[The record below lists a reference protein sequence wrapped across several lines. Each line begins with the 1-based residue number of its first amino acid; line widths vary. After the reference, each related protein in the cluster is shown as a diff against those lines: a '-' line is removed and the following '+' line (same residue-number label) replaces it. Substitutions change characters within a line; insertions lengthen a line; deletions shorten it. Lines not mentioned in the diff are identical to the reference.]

1 MKALVI
7 ADNEKVIKR
16 INSTLESFGYDTI
29 VYRWL
34 LKALDNIEEISPHL
48 IVISTE
54 DYPRHWKTL
63 TQFAEWTQN
72 AENQDAADSF
82 DVIQFPQVILMV
94 GDNFSAEEEDK
105 AKTLRVV
112 GTFKKV
118 DDIVSFT
125 SDKVKNGEI
134 TLGNTLNGGSAMLT
148 IKDVELSSDKIKEFE
163 SAAKDYTLSSY
174 LDIDLYNI
182 FYKGTNDSS
191 DVWSTKISE
200 LDKEATITIKLAD
213 DVDVSNIVLVHN
225 IHDGDT
231 YEIIEIE
238 SYDKENHTITFKTK
252 SFSNYAIATKNTNT
266 TEPTTTTTNN
276 VTTNTSV
283 PKTGDNI
290 LNYVVLL
297 LVSVIGLSFGIIKL
311 KKHGKN

>member
-72 AENQDAADSF
+72 AENSETADSF

-118 DDIVSFT
+118 DEDGEDGNYSKLGAILDSLSKKFGTAKKKEDDTPLSFNEPVLPPTEQSETESNEEESGVTVPCSFVFTNPITLSLVYGTARNFNGKTLEFTPDIPDFAKTLSEGTTINSASLRIT
-125 SDKVKNGEI
+125 SDDEH
-134 TLGNTLNGGSAMLT
+134 SAT
-148 IKDVELSSDKIKEFE
+148 ESIKSVTAIVASKDSDKLVIK
-163 SAAKDYTLSSY
+163 
-174 LDIDLYNI
+174 
-182 FYKGTNDSS
+182 
-191 DVWSTKISE
+191 
-200 LDKEATITIKLAD
+200 ITA
-213 DVDVSNIVLVHN
+213 
-225 IHDGDT
+225 
-231 YEIIEIE
+231 
-238 SYDKENHTITFKTK
+238 
-252 SFSNYAIATKNTNT
+252 
-266 TEPTTTTTNN
+266 
-276 VTTNTSV
+276 
-283 PKTGDNI
+283 
-290 LNYVVLL
+290 
-297 LVSVIGLSFGIIKL
+297 
-311 KKHGKN
+311 